1 MSSMKSALANF
12 EQTINNNETAGCKS
26 KSFISNI
33 VKVPSSGNLRKP
45 RRAAKRPGVTRDSS
59 DETVTSIDET
69 TVVSY
74 LTEESISLEGVPDS
88 HSQRCAASDSA
99 LIGMVMT
106 TESETA
112 GVLASKD
119 MADSKDDAMSEFTG
133 KKQQAPPNNDRVL
146 MLSWEELVKAN
157 AGARNPQKDTG
168 GTLSLKDRM
177 NAFNASCGSMEGASF
192 SQLGEMSMTSLDGP
206 VPENE
211 VTTPKEKN
219 AVEDKLKEA
228 EVENESSED
237 RNEDKPA
244 PEVHTMNEP
253 AVRSTEV
260 TAPKTSNKYVSQ
272 CKAKDKVDESK
283 ETQVKQDDSK
293 DRANCELQSGMED
306 LGIKNTSSISDDRVL
321 MLSWGELVRANAGA
335 RKPQKD
341 TGGTVSLKDRMNA
354 FNASCGSMGGASFS
368 QLGEMSLSSLVPVPE
383 VQTEN
388 EVTTAEEKNAAE
400 DKLKEA
406 EVEKESSKD
415 RNEDTPRT
423 DGTADESNDKRPAIE
438 IKKGSRIEATDKK
451 QQAPPNDDRVLM
463 LSWEELVKANAGARN
478 PQKDTGGTASIKDRM
493 NAFNASCSSMG
504 GASLDSL

>member
-1 MSSMKSALANF
+1 
-12 EQTINNNETAGCKS
+12 
-26 KSFISNI
+26 
-33 VKVPSSGNLRKP
+33 VR
-45 RRAAKRPGVTRDSS
+45 
-59 DETVTSIDET
+59 
-69 TVVSY
+69 
-74 LTEESISLEGVPDS
+74 
-88 HSQRCAASDSA
+88 
-99 LIGMVMT
+99 
-106 TESETA
+106 
-112 GVLASKD
+112 
-119 MADSKDDAMSEFTG
+119 
-133 KKQQAPPNNDRVL
+133 
-146 MLSWEELVKAN
+146 AN
-157 AGARNPQKDTG
+157 AGARKPQKDTG
-168 GTLSLKDRM
+168 GTVSLKDRM
-177 NAFNASCGSMEGASF
+177 NAFNASCGSMGGASF

-206 VPENE
+206 VPEVQTENE
-211 VTTPKEKN
+211 GTTAKEKST
-219 AVEDKLKEA
+219 AEDKLKEA
-228 EVENESSED
+228 EVENESSKD

-260 TAPKTSNKYVSQ
+260 TAPKKSNKYVSQ
-272 CKAKDKVDESK
+272 YKAKDKLDESK